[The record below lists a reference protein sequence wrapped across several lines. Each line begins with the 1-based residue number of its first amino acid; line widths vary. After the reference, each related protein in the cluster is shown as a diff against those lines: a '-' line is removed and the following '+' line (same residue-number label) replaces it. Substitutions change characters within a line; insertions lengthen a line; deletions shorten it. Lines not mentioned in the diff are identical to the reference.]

1 MILKKKVLE
10 RKKMAVPYE
19 CPREYCMRAGV
30 DVEEK
35 ILSSNTLSSR
45 AILNTQ
51 RQSHLVTVSP

>member
-1 MILKKKVLE
+1 MG
-10 RKKMAVPYE
+10 VPYE

-30 DVEEK
+30 DVEK
-35 ILSSNTLSSR
+35 ILSSNTLSYRYLRSSIRR

>member
-1 MILKKKVLE
+1 
-10 RKKMAVPYE
+10 MAVPYE